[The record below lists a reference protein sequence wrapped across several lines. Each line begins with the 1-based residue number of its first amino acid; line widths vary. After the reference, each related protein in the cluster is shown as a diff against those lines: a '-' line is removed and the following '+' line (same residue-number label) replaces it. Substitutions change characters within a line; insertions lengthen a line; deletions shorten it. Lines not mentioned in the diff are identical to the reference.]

1 MQKTFSLGRF
11 DLIIIDEAHRSVF
24 GKYGAI
30 FEYFDC
36 LLLGLTAT
44 PRDEVDRS
52 TYDLF
57 GMEQGEPTDS
67 YEYDEAVADGY
78 LNPFRAIKDNSKIL
92 TTGIDPEQLTPEERE
107 QLEEIFEY
115 EKMKA
120 GLEPDEPYSRKI
132 NAVEIFK
139 YIFNQDTVDHV
150 LNRLM
155 NDGIRVK
162 DDTMIGKTIIFAYNH
177 KHAVFIA
184 ERFAALYPDLGAD
197 FCRVIDNYEKYSSD
211 LIDKF
216 ADAEKQPQI
225 AVSVDMLDTG
235 IDVPE
240 IVNLVFFKPI
250 HSKIKFWQMI
260 GRGTRLCENLFG
272 EGRDKGRIFNLRL
285 LSKL

>member
-1 MQKTFSLGRF
+1 
-11 DLIIIDEAHRSVF
+11 
-24 GKYGAI
+24 
-30 FEYFDC
+30 
-36 LLLGLTAT
+36 
-44 PRDEVDRS
+44 
-52 TYDLF
+52 
-57 GMEQGEPTDS
+57 
-67 YEYDEAVADGY
+67 
-78 LNPFRAIKDNSKIL
+78 
-92 TTGIDPEQLTPEERE
+92 
-107 QLEEIFEY
+107 
-115 EKMKA
+115 MKA

-216 ADAEKQPQI
+216 ADAE
-225 AVSVDMLDTG
+225 S
-235 IDVPE
+235 
-240 IVNLVFFKPI
+240 N
-250 HSKIKFWQMI
+250 HN
-260 GRGTRLCENLFG
+260 C
-272 EGRDKGRIFNLRL
+272 RICRYARHGH
-285 LSKL
+285 

>member
-1 MQKTFSLGRF
+1 
-11 DLIIIDEAHRSVF
+11 
-24 GKYGAI
+24 
-30 FEYFDC
+30 
-36 LLLGLTAT
+36 
-44 PRDEVDRS
+44 
-52 TYDLF
+52 
-57 GMEQGEPTDS
+57 MEQGEPTDS

-184 ERFAALYPDLGAD
+184 ERFCSPLS
-197 FCRVIDNYEKYSSD
+197 RQERIS
-211 LIDKF
+211 
-216 ADAEKQPQI
+216 AE
-225 AVSVDMLDTG
+225 
-235 IDVPE
+235 
-240 IVNLVFFKPI
+240 
-250 HSKIKFWQMI
+250 
-260 GRGTRLCENLFG
+260 
-272 EGRDKGRIFNLRL
+272 
-285 LSKL
+285 